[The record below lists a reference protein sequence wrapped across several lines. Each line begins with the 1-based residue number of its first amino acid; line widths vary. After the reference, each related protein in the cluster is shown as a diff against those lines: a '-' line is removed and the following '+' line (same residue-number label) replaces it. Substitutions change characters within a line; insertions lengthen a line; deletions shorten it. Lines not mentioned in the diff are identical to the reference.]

1 MYFCNTKLKLN
12 YKKLNVMK
20 LRRLFLS
27 AAIVALMAACGGK
40 ATETATETTVEATP
54 AVEAVEETTEAPV
67 EEAPVAAATPA
78 KEEKK
83 ADPCEAKVKAFEK
96 SVNELAEAY
105 KTKDAKGAKGLK
117 EYGEKLAAA
126 GTAYEAVKECN
137 ANADFQKRIQNA
149 FMEYTNIKAKKK

>member
-1 MYFCNTKLKLN
+1 
-12 YKKLNVMK
+12 MK

-27 AAIVALMAACGGK
+27 VAVVALMAACGGK
-40 ATETATETTVEATP
+40 ATETATETAVEETVAT
-54 AVEAVEETTEAPV
+54 EAVEETKEAPV
-67 EEAPVAAATPA
+67 EEAAPVV
-78 KEEKK
+78 EQKK
-83 ADPCEAKVKAFEK
+83 ADPCEAKVKAFEQ

-149 FMEYTNIKAKKK
+149 FMEYTNLKAKKK

>member
-1 MYFCNTKLKLN
+1 
-12 YKKLNVMK
+12 MK

-40 ATETATETTVEATP
+40 ATETATETAVEATP

-67 EEAPVAAATPA
+67 EEAPVAAAPA

-96 SVNELAEAY
+96 FVDELVAAQ
-105 KTKDAKGAKGLK
+105 KNKAGGAKALK
-117 EYGEKLAAA
+117 
-126 GTAYEAVKECN
+126 AYSDLLKQAPEQEAAVKECLGN
-137 ANADFQKRIQNA
+137 EEFKTRLQNA
-149 FMEYTNIKAKKK
+149 MMQCKKIRAEK

>member
-1 MYFCNTKLKLN
+1 
-12 YKKLNVMK
+12 MK

-27 AAIVALMAACGGK
+27 VAVVALMAACGGK
-40 ATETATETTVEATP
+40 ATETATET
-54 AVEAVEETTEAPV
+54 AVEETVATEVVEETTEAPV
-67 EEAPVAAATPA
+67 EEAAPVV
-78 KEEKK
+78 EQKK
-83 ADPCEAKVKAFEK
+83 ADPCEAKVKAFEQ

-117 EYGEKLAAA
+117 EYGEKLVAA

-149 FMEYTNIKAKKK
+149 FMEYTNLKAKKK

>member
-1 MYFCNTKLKLN
+1 
-12 YKKLNVMK
+12 MK

-27 AAIVALMAACGGK
+27 VAVVALMAACGGK
-40 ATETATETTVEATP
+40 ATETATET
-54 AVEAVEETTEAPV
+54 AVEETVATEVVEETTEAPV
-67 EEAPVAAATPA
+67 EEAAPVV
-78 KEEKK
+78 EQKK
-83 ADPCEAKVKAFEK
+83 ADPCEAKVKAFEQ

-149 FMEYTNIKAKKK
+149 FMEYTNLKAKKK

>member
-1 MYFCNTKLKLN
+1 
-12 YKKLNVMK
+12 MK
-20 LRRLFLS
+20 LRRLFLGV
-27 AAIVALMAACGGK
+27 AIVALMAACGGK
-40 ATETATETTVEATP
+40 ETATPTEAVAEATP
-54 AVEAVEETTEAPV
+54 ASEVAEATPEAPAEEV
-67 EEAPVAAATPA
+67 KAEEAPAQ
-78 KEEKK
+78 EQKK

-149 FMEYTNIKAKKK
+149 FMEYTNLKAKKK

>member
-1 MYFCNTKLKLN
+1 
-12 YKKLNVMK
+12 MK

-27 AAIVALMAACGGK
+27 VAVVALMAACGGK
-40 ATETATETTVEATP
+40 ATETATETVAEETVATE
-54 AVEAVEETTEAPV
+54 VVEETTEAPV
-67 EEAPVAAATPA
+67 EEAAPVV
-78 KEEKK
+78 EQKK
-83 ADPCEAKVKAFEK
+83 ADPCEAKVKAFEQ

-149 FMEYTNIKAKKK
+149 FMEYTNLKAKKK

>member
-40 ATETATETTVEATP
+40 ATETATETAVEATP

-96 SVNELAEAY
+96 FVDELTAAQKNKAGGVKALKTFSDLLKQAPEQEA
-105 KTKDAKGAKGLK
+105 AI
-117 EYGEKLAAA
+117 
-126 GTAYEAVKECN
+126 KECLGNEEFKTRLQN
-137 ANADFQKRIQNA
+137 ALMQCKRIRA
-149 FMEYTNIKAKKK
+149 EK

>member
-40 ATETATETTVEATP
+40 ATETATETAVEATP

-67 EEAPVAAATPA
+67 EEAPVAAAPA